1 MTKEQI
7 IAKLTSRKF
16 WSGLVGMIS
25 GLALI
30 FGADENTAQMIGGV
44 VLELGSII
52 AYCMGEGIADAA
64 RAKVVANE
72 NQ

>member
-7 IAKLTSRKF
+7 AQKLTSRKF
-16 WSGLVGMIS
+16 WSGLVGMAT

-30 FGADENTAQMIGGV
+30 FGADENTAQMIGGI

-64 RAKVVANE
+64 RAKVTADE
-72 NQ
+72 NK

>member
-1 MTKEQI
+1 MTKEQW

-16 WSGLVGMIS
+16 WSGLVGMAT

-44 VLELGSII
+44 VLELGSIL

-64 RAKVVANE
+64 RAKAVANE